1 MKNKLT
7 IAVTIL
13 LLNIAVGGWSVNE
26 ILSWFGKNIPFAFDI
41 ILGLITGSIS
51 IPVAIVG
58 LILKVCGVF

>member
-58 LILKVCGVF
+58 